1 MQGEK
6 ENISAFVSE
15 CYDKY
20 HTAIYKFCLVRLG
33 EMNEHAD
40 DCVQE
45 VFLVFQNKLLEGI
58 EILNPRAYL
67 YKIADNI
74 VKDTIKKS
82 AKHRRR
88 NVPLES
94 AEHTESPPLIPDG
107 FDYDKCAELI
117 VSLLSDEE
125 QYNAALGI
133 TSARSGIQN
142 SDKTGSPVNVS
153 VNFTVNNGGRDL
165 TEADVTAYSRRIA
178 NEINILLG
186 NAI

>member
-67 YKIADNI
+67 YKIADKVKVFDKMFFESREPFFSMLVSGLSCHKSHQAWLVVTCFVSFI
-74 VKDTIKKS
+74 VKF
-82 AKHRRR
+82 
-88 NVPLES
+88 L
-94 AEHTESPPLIPDG
+94 
-107 FDYDKCAELI
+107 F
-117 VSLLSDEE
+117 
-125 QYNAALGI
+125 
-133 TSARSGIQN
+133 
-142 SDKTGSPVNVS
+142 
-153 VNFTVNNGGRDL
+153 
-165 TEADVTAYSRRIA
+165 
-178 NEINILLG
+178 
-186 NAI
+186 

>member
-74 VKDTIKKS
+74 GKDTIKKS

-125 QYNAALGI
+125 QTVYRMKYVDNLTITDIAQKFGISPAAAAKRISRLRKKI
-133 TSARSGIQN
+133 T
-142 SDKTGSPVNVS
+142 
-153 VNFTVNNGGRDL
+153 DL
-165 TEADVTAYSRRIA
+165 IKEQKLFGNEVT
-178 NEINILLG
+178 L
-186 NAI
+186 